1 MNENILTA
9 QNSPFQENVSISF
22 SKTDERQQQAARYML
37 KRSKELNLSNGGTV
51 REIILEAEKQ
61 TEKNKVLESEI
72 EIAQKKYEDL
82 EAKLK
87 AQLKL
92 ELQIA
97 QKKYEDL
104 EAKSKANEEMT
115 ANSMTKIVQP
125 LKALAR
131 NESENQLI
139 LEAVNYSVMM
149 IKEAPNYSMALGK
162 LHPKNYFKLRNT

>member
-1 MNENILTA
+1 MSENTITA
-9 QNSPFQENVSISF
+9 QKSLFQENVTVSF
-22 SKTDERQQQAARYML
+22 SKTDERQQHAAQYML
-37 KRSKELNLSNGGTV
+37 NRSKELNLNNGATV
-51 REIILEAEKQ
+51 RVIILEAEESAK
-61 TEKNKVLESEI
+61 KNSILELEL
-72 EIAQKKYEDL
+72 ATFQKKYEDL
-82 EAKLK
+82 EVKLK

-92 ELQIA
+92 ELELA
-97 QKKYEDL
+97 QKKYDDL

-131 NESENQLI
+131 NESEIQLI
-139 LEAVNYSVMM
+139 VEAVNYSVMM